1 MDNRLTPIDKLDCMI
16 ECFKIITQVLE
27 LASTKE
33 GAGGADETLPIVIY
47 VLLKAQPKRL
57 HSNLKYKNFEA
68 I

>member
-1 MDNRLTPIDKLDCMI
+1 MENQSKREI
-16 ECFKIITQVLE
+16 EGII
-27 LASTKE
+27 E